1 MLQLARNTL
10 QWVDPFWPGSRG
22 SSINGFPKT
31 FNIAARVGW
40 DPEDLIGKFKT
51 VIDGLWRPNLTVR
64 QSGGGQETSGSIETV
79 DSMMLQ
85 TYQGVTRVFAA
96 WPKARDAKFV
106 RLRAKGAFTVSSQ
119 QRAGAVEYVDV
130 ASDKG
135 NRFTL
140 ANPWGTRP
148 VTVVD
153 GAGQAVAQTNA
164 GGNISFPTTAG
175 QTYRITVQP

>member
-1 MLQLARNTL
+1 MFLNTGSMAALSKSGPSWSWKWRCDSLA
-10 QWVDPFWPGSRG
+10 S
-22 SSINGFPKT
+22 
-31 FNIAARVGW
+31 
-40 DPEDLIGKFKT
+40 
-51 VIDGLWRPNLTVR
+51 
-64 QSGGGQETSGSIETV
+64 
-79 DSMMLQ
+79 
-85 TYQGVTRVFAA
+85 

-106 RLRAKGAFTVSSQ
+106 RLRAKGAFTVSSE
-119 QRAGAVEYVDV
+119 QRAGAVQYIDV

-140 ANPWGTRP
+140 VNPWSTRP

-153 GAGQAVAQTNA
+153 GAGRVVTQTNA